1 MADIPKHED
10 TFEDVLV
17 QVEHDLSQLKYNV
30 GKINVDEKGA
40 TLDIKVLDNA
50 ISRTQSSIRRH
61 ADDYLKSVNKQQLV
75 LPAIEDLPKQTL
87 KIYKW
92 KPSLEG
98 LPDVYS
104 QKKTLDALF
113 HETKVK
119 PEAVESLAVTKA
131 KGKRVQYLPED
142 ELQPVIKPSLLR
154 MSIQHNIMTLQP
166 RPELHWSKKELDF
179 KPEKKSKCQM
189 DSQTR
194 PRRKVG
200 ESKHLFTSLPSLP
213 SQITV
218 SDRMDQM
225 EIQATTSFVTEETE
239 DQSEDAQ
246 TSTFTIVNGKID
258 PMAKDFICFKGRFS
272 WCWSSVV
279 EVLEDLT
286 KLLREFAVPLAKVDG
301 DNFIQLCPS
310 SDYGYSKTLSKAT
323 LFSLLQNK
331 GDVLELV
338 SRPGQRY
345 RGEGGRDA
353 AATRIQ
359 ACWRRYFNR
368 TSYLCYHH
376 RKNAAEVI
384 SMSWLLH
391 YQRCQVKK
399 DLQAKRF
406 RQLENYRN
414 RAEHLAEN
422 WKHIRSSKRT
432 IIHIPSLGFSQ
443 SWRQN
448 TRKYDILQNIQITRL
463 CDIRDENVEVI
474 YICPVHLGED
484 ILRYY
489 DNFLSRNGA
498 DSSTSQDLL
507 CNKRFLILTPEAV
520 DHFPTR
526 NMCLSTLLKY
536 SPSTLKQIK
545 RQIQGKWAYIVGG
558 VGHEDDLDVA
568 DELDVPIL
576 GPEPAVSQL
585 HGTKS
590 GGRRIFSE
598 AGLEVPP
605 GQGDVYALNQL
616 YETLAELITQ
626 NIHIQRWLFKIN
638 VQRRGRDTAFCDV
651 CHLRCYSWA
660 LQRYQYFGPDLYH
673 SKWVQEFVMQK
684 YLEEIPEWLIYYTQL
699 AKCSRFQS
707 WSEFMKFFLR
717 QGGVVE
723 AYPPSENVTHMT
735 VDMLLE
741 PSGEVTLLSWGDQ
754 LHGYCHLDIV
764 GAIIPKTSVH
774 LEILHS
780 ICMHVAHVC
789 QQKCIMG
796 YVSVGL
802 ATFVD
807 HSTMKQK
814 IWGIDLEIGFSDQL
828 AMTQMLL
835 MATGGTLNWH
845 TGCFEVPMPV
855 KEKCSEQEAAAKH
868 LVDSRYA
875 VVGIHLFHSNLSM
888 LYHSMFFK
896 MCKYNYIEFN
906 KKENEGTVFALYD
919 SSERSTIGMIAV
931 SEDLQ
936 GALVTFAQ
944 NLSVIHQ
951 EILSSKKEEETNFKV
966 VITNIEDML
975 EMIIQNKNQLMD

>member
-10 TFEDVLV
+10 AFEDVLV
-17 QVEHDLSQLKYNV
+17 QHNLSQLKYNI
-30 GKINVDEKGA
+30 GKINVGEKGA

-50 ISRTQSSIRRH
+50 ISRTQHSIRRH

-75 LPAIEDLPKQTL
+75 LPAIEDLQKQTL
-87 KIYKW
+87 KLYK
-92 KPSLEG
+92 
-98 LPDVYS
+98 
-104 QKKTLDALF
+104 
-113 HETKVK
+113 
-119 PEAVESLAVTKA
+119 
-131 KGKRVQYLPED
+131 
-142 ELQPVIKPSLLR
+142 
-154 MSIQHNIMTLQP
+154 
-166 RPELHWSKKELDF
+166 
-179 KPEKKSKCQM
+179 
-189 DSQTR
+189 
-194 PRRKVG
+194 
-200 ESKHLFTSLPSLP
+200 
-213 SQITV
+213 
-218 SDRMDQM
+218 
-225 EIQATTSFVTEETE
+225 
-239 DQSEDAQ
+239 DQSADVH
-246 TSTFTIVNGKID
+246 TSTFTIVKGQID
-258 PMAKDFICFKGRFS
+258 PMTKDFICFKEKFS

-279 EVLEDLT
+279 DVLEDLT

-301 DNFIQLCPS
+301 EHLIQICPS
-310 SDYGYSKTLSKAT
+310 SDYGWRKTLSKAN
-323 LFSLLQNK
+323 LFSLLENK

-345 RGEGGRDA
+345 RGEGGRDV

-368 TSYLCYHH
+368 TSYLCYHR
-376 RKNAAEVI
+376 RKKAAEVI
-384 SMSWLLH
+384 SLSWLLH

-399 DLQAKRF
+399 ALQEKRF

-414 RAEHLAEN
+414 RAEHLAAN

-432 IIHIPSLGFSQ
+432 IIHIPSLFSQ

-463 CDIRDENVEVI
+463 CDIRENVEVI
-474 YICPVHLGED
+474 YICPMHLGED
-484 ILRYY
+484 ILQYY
-489 DNFLSRNGA
+489 DNFLRRNGA
-498 DSSTSQDLL
+498 DSSTSQDLP
-507 CNKRFLILTPEAV
+507 CNKRFLILTPEA
-520 DHFPTR
+520 TR

-536 SPSTLKQIK
+536 SPCTLKQIK
-545 RQIQGKWAYIVGG
+545 RQIRGKQAYIVGG
-558 VGHEDDLDVA
+558 VGHEDDLEVA
-568 DELDVPIL
+568 DELDVPVL

-616 YETLAELITQ
+616 HETLAELIAQ

-638 VQRRGRDTAFCDV
+638 VQRGGRDTAYCDV

-660 LQRYQYFGPDLYH
+660 LRRYQHFGPDLWH
-673 SKWVQEFVMQK
+673 AVWVQETVMLK

-699 AKCSRFQS
+699 AESSRFQS
-707 WSEFMKFFLR
+707 WSEFLKIFLR
-717 QGGVVE
+717 QGVVE
-723 AYPPSENVTHMT
+723 AYPPSENVTHVT

-741 PSGEVTLLSWGDQ
+741 PSGEVTIQSWGDQ

-764 GAIIPKTSVH
+764 GSIIPKTSVH
-774 LEILHS
+774 LETLHS
-780 ICMHVAHVC
+780 ICMRVAYVC
-789 QQKCIMG
+789 QQNCIMG

-814 IWGIDLEIGFSDQL
+814 IWGIDLDIGFSDQL
-828 AMTQMLL
+828 AMTQMVL
-835 MATGGTLNWH
+835 MATGGTLDWH
-845 TGCFEVPMPV
+845 TGCFEVSMPV
-855 KEKCSEQEAAAKH
+855 KEKCSEQE

-875 VVGIHLFHSNLSM
+875 VIGIHMFHSNLSM

-896 MCKYNYIEFN
+896 MCKFNCIEFN
-906 KKENEGTVFALYD
+906 KKENQGTVFALYD
-919 SSERSTIGMIAV
+919 SSERCTIGMAV

-951 EILSSKKEEETNFKV
+951 EILSSKKEEETNF
-966 VITNIEDML
+966 E
-975 EMIIQNKNQLMD
+975 

>member
-605 GQGDVYALNQL
+605 GQGDVYALNQ
-616 YETLAELITQ
+616 
-626 NIHIQRWLFKIN
+626 
-638 VQRRGRDTAFCDV
+638 
-651 CHLRCYSWA
+651 
-660 LQRYQYFGPDLYH
+660 
-673 SKWVQEFVMQK
+673 
-684 YLEEIPEWLIYYTQL
+684 
-699 AKCSRFQS
+699 
-707 WSEFMKFFLR
+707 
-717 QGGVVE
+717 
-723 AYPPSENVTHMT
+723 
-735 VDMLLE
+735 
-741 PSGEVTLLSWGDQ
+741 
-754 LHGYCHLDIV
+754 
-764 GAIIPKTSVH
+764 
-774 LEILHS
+774 
-780 ICMHVAHVC
+780 
-789 QQKCIMG
+789 
-796 YVSVGL
+796 
-802 ATFVD
+802 
-807 HSTMKQK
+807 

-845 TGCFEVPMPV
+845 TGCFEVPMPDR
-855 KEKCSEQEAAAKH
+855 EKCSEQEAAAKH

>member
-10 TFEDVLV
+10 AFEDVLV
-17 QVEHDLSQLKYNV
+17 QVQHNLSQLKYNI
-30 GKINVDEKGA
+30 GKINVGEKGA

-50 ISRTQSSIRRH
+50 ISRTQHSIRRH

-75 LPAIEDLPKQTL
+75 LPAIEDLQKQTL
-87 KIYKW
+87 KLYKW
-92 KPSLEG
+92 KPSLES

-104 QKKTLDALF
+104 QRKTFDVVF
-113 HETKVK
+113 HERKVK
-119 PEAVESLAVTKA
+119 PEAVESLAVAKA

-142 ELQPVIKPSLLR
+142 ELQPVIKPNLLR
-154 MSIQHNIMTLQP
+154 MSAQHNVMSLQP
-166 RPELHWSKKELDF
+166 RLELHFSKKELDF
-179 KPEKKSKCQM
+179 KPDKESKCQM
-189 DSQTR
+189 DSETR
-194 PRRKVG
+194 LGRKVG
-200 ESKHLFTSLPSLP
+200 ESEHLVTSSPSLP
-213 SQITV
+213 TQITV
-218 SDRMDQM
+218 SDIMDQM
-225 EIQATTSFVTEETE
+225 EIQDTTSFVTKETE
-239 DQSEDAQ
+239 DQSADVH
-246 TSTFTIVNGKID
+246 TSTFTIVKGQID
-258 PMAKDFICFKGRFS
+258 PMTKDFICFKEKFS

-279 EVLEDLT
+279 DVLEDLT

-301 DNFIQLCPS
+301 EHLIQICPS
-310 SDYGYSKTLSKAT
+310 SDYGWRKTLSKAN
-323 LFSLLQNK
+323 LFSLLENK

-345 RGEGGRDA
+345 RGEGGRDV

-368 TSYLCYHH
+368 TSYLCYHR
-376 RKNAAEVI
+376 RKKAAEVI
-384 SMSWLLH
+384 SLSWLLH

-399 DLQAKRF
+399 ALQEKRF

-414 RAEHLAEN
+414 RAEHLAAN

-474 YICPVHLGED
+474 YICPMHLGED
-484 ILRYY
+484 ILQYY
-489 DNFLSRNGA
+489 DNFLRRNGA
-498 DSSTSQDLL
+498 DSSTSQDLP

-536 SPSTLKQIK
+536 SPCTLKQIK
-545 RQIQGKWAYIVGG
+545 RQIRGKQAYIVGG
-558 VGHEDDLDVA
+558 VGHEDDLEVA
-568 DELDVPIL
+568 DELDVPVL

-616 YETLAELITQ
+616 HETLAELIAQ

-638 VQRRGRDTAFCDV
+638 VQRGGRDTAYCDV

-660 LQRYQYFGPDLYH
+660 LRRYQHFGPDLWH
-673 SKWVQEFVMQK
+673 AVWVQETVMLK

-699 AKCSRFQS
+699 AESSRFQS
-707 WSEFMKFFLR
+707 WSEFLKIFLR

-723 AYPPSENVTHMT
+723 AYPPSENVTHVT

-741 PSGEVTLLSWGDQ
+741 PSGEVTIQSWGDQ

-764 GAIIPKTSVH
+764 GSIIPKTSVH
-774 LEILHS
+774 LETLHS
-780 ICMHVAHVC
+780 ICMRVAYVC
-789 QQKCIMG
+789 QQNCIMG

-814 IWGIDLEIGFSDQL
+814 IWGIDLDIGFSDQL
-828 AMTQMLL
+828 AMTQMVL
-835 MATGGTLNWH
+835 MATGGTLDWH
-845 TGCFEVPMPV
+845 TGCFEVSMPV
-855 KEKCSEQEAAAKH
+855 KEKCSEQEALAKH

-875 VVGIHLFHSNLSM
+875 VIGIHMFHSNLSM

-896 MCKYNYIEFN
+896 MCKFNCIEFN
-906 KKENEGTVFALYD
+906 KKENQGTVFALYD
-919 SSERSTIGMIAV
+919 SSERCTIGMIAV

-951 EILSSKKEEETNFKV
+951 EILSSKKEEETNFEV
-966 VITNIEDML
+966 VITNIENML